1 MWSEKK
7 LTTKKTNIEK
17 FILKK
22 KIEKKGLVLKST
34 RKTTMGEEART
45 YLKRIEEKDQDEFRT
60 LLLNKTKL
68 RGVQQ
73 MRTEPG
79 LCKQHQGESNCTCWP
94 CRIFLRI
101 YDAFFYVYIID
112 ILVDTDKQYIC
123 LNKPTYLTFLFSK
136 TRLYCHLAT

>member
-1 MWSEKK
+1 MERIDVEKALQLPNLVKTGNFKFRKKQERGNISIYVSRSKMCDQKKK
-7 LTTKKTNIEK
+7 LTTKKTNVEK

-22 KIEKKGLVLKST
+22 KIEKKGLVLKSN
-34 RKTTMGEEART
+34 RKTTMGEEARN

-79 LCKQHQGESNCTCWP
+79 LCKQHQGESNCTC
-94 CRIFLRI
+94 
-101 YDAFFYVYIID
+101 
-112 ILVDTDKQYIC
+112 
-123 LNKPTYLTFLFSK
+123 
-136 TRLYCHLAT
+136 